1 MLTAQPPEH
10 DFVKTLSATAATS
23 DFRNQKKVEKTV
35 VAFVCLPIGSTTFQK
50 QNVNISWDVR
60 QSSLVALTACG
71 PQHIFIFV
79 ILNWEF
85 VIKLNT
91 SDLNASEFIG
101 NSWQNT
107 HESKSVK
114 SENVQNDQ
122 KVKKLKSIGN
132 SWQNSQEDV
141 LKRISSSRQKIT
153 SDQISR
159 RRHIIYNKY
168 YYNRRALRVI

>member
-1 MLTAQPPEH
+1 M
-10 DFVKTLSATAATS
+10 
-23 DFRNQKKVEKTV
+23 
-35 VAFVCLPIGSTTFQK
+35 
-50 QNVNISWDVR
+50 
-60 QSSLVALTACG
+60 
-71 PQHIFIFV
+71 
-79 ILNWEF
+79 
-85 VIKLNT
+85 IKLSI

-114 SENVQNDQ
+114 SENVQNDK

-141 LKRISSSRQKIT
+141 LKRISSSREKIT
-153 SDQISR
+153 SDQVSR

-168 YYNRRALRVI
+168 YYNRRALRVIFALVFDHQKITNELSKMIRITLDVS